1 MADSTAAFF
10 AAIAL
15 RGHEPMLA
23 KTSGTV
29 RVDVISGGQ
38 ADHWLVSINKGDLA
52 VSNDHAEADC
62 VIRADKEVFDRI
74 ASGEANAMATFM
86 RGAMELEGD
95 AELLWLFSRLFPAP
109 PSHREVPAA
118 PGYARRQA

>member
-1 MADSTAAFF
+1 MADSTADFF

-29 RVDVISGGQ
+29 RVDVVSGRQ
-38 ADHWLVSINKGDLA
+38 TDHWLISINKGDLA
-52 VSNDHAEADC
+52 VSNDHVEADC

-86 RGAMELEGD
+86 RGAMEVEGD
-95 AELLWLFSRLFPAP
+95 AELLLLFTRLFPGP
-109 PSHREVPAA
+109 PNRRELPAA
-118 PGYARRQA
+118 AGYARRQA